1 MKKSSGAIT
10 SFSVPAASVI
20 AFLILLFSSPLYS
33 NTTPITLPSVIF
45 AHGNF
50 VSIDAFAKAFGV
62 SANHTPANHKLTL
75 SIAGHP
81 VVFTRQSSVVKID
94 QEIHR
99 MPHALLSVNGRSY
112 IPQQSA
118 ERIAQHLHFS
128 MRFETTEM
136 PVVATKPSPPPRVH
150 VSQSNKPKKNIENNV
165 SSNAVDWT
173 LKTVVID
180 PGHGGKDPG
189 AIGPGGTYEKNIV
202 LGVAQ
207 HLKKMLEKHL
217 NVNVIMTRDD
227 DTFIPLS
234 KRSRL
239 AIQQNGKIFISLH
252 CNATPN
258 REANGVEVYF
268 LSDAKTDDAIRVAQ
282 AENAALKYEVE
293 DSTQFTLNHIPEEYR
308 GLALKL
314 FTAQFLKESQDLA
327 ADIHNAIVGQVKA
340 TPRGVKQANFYVMRG
355 TMGQMPSV
363 LVELGFVTH
372 RAEEK
377 QLKNNAYQK
386 KLAEALY
393 QGIKTFKRRYEQQL
407 SADSS

>member
-1 MKKSSGAIT
+1 MKQSHGHFT
-10 SFSVPAASVI
+10 SLSVPAASVF

-33 NTTPITLPSVIF
+33 NTTPITMPSVRF
-45 AHGNF
+45 AHGDF
-50 VSIDAFAKAFGV
+50 VSIDDFAKAFGI
-62 SANHTPANHKLTL
+62 SANSTLANHKLTL

-81 VVFTRQSSVVKID
+81 VVFTRQSSVIKID

-99 MPHALLSVNGRSY
+99 MPHALLSFNGQNY
-112 IPQQSA
+112 IPQQTA
-118 ERIAQHLHFS
+118 ERIAQHLRFS
-128 MRFETTEM
+128 MQFDTPKT
-136 PVVATKPSPPPRVH
+136 PVVAIKKPSSPTRARVTKP
-150 VSQSNKPKKNIENNV
+150 NKTENNAT
-165 SSNAVDWT
+165 SSAVDWS

-189 AIGPGGTYEKNIV
+189 AIGPGGTHEKAIV
-202 LGVAQ
+202 LGVAH

-234 KRSRL
+234 KRSRM

-252 CNATPN
+252 CNATQN

-293 DSTQFTLNHIPEEYR
+293 DSTQYTLNHIPEEYR

-327 ADIHNAIVGQVKA
+327 ADVHNAIVGKVNA

-372 RAEEK
+372 RSEEQ

-393 QGIKTFKRRYEQQL
+393 QGIKTFKLRYEQQL

>member
-1 MKKSSGAIT
+1 MKQPLRFIT

-33 NTTPITLPSVIF
+33 NTTPITIPSVHF
-45 AHGNF
+45 AHGDF
-50 VSIDAFAKAFGV
+50 VSIGEFAKAFGV
-62 SANHTPANHKLTL
+62 SANSTPANHKLTL

-81 VVFTRQSSVVKID
+81 VVFTRHSSVIRID

-99 MPHALLSVNGRSY
+99 MPHALISFNGQNY
-112 IPQQSA
+112 IPQQTA
-118 ERIAQHLHFS
+118 ERIAQHLRFS
-128 MRFETTEM
+128 LRFDT
-136 PVVATKPSPPPRVH
+136 PKAPIVATKKPSPPTQIQAPK
-150 VSQSNKPKKNIENNV
+150 QTKTENKTA
-165 SSNAVDWT
+165 SNAVDWS

-189 AIGPGGTYEKNIV
+189 AIGPGGTYEKTVV
-202 LGVAQ
+202 LGVAH

-217 NVNVIMTRDD
+217 NVHVIMTRDD

-252 CNATPN
+252 CNATQNP
-258 REANGVEVYF
+258 EANGVEVYF

-327 ADIHNAIVGQVKA
+327 ADVHNAIIKEVKA

-372 RAEEK
+372 RSEEQ

-393 QGIKTFKRRYEQQL
+393 QGIKTFKQRYEQQL

>member
-1 MKKSSGAIT
+1 MKKSAGAIT
-10 SFSVPAASVI
+10 AFGVPAASVI

-33 NTTPITLPSVIF
+33 NTTSIAIPSVRF
-45 AHGNF
+45 AHGDF
-50 VSIDAFAKAFGV
+50 VSIGDFAKAFGV
-62 SANHTPANHKLTL
+62 SANSTPANHKLTL
-75 SIAGHP
+75 SISGHP
-81 VVFTRQSSVVKID
+81 VVFTRQSSVIRID

-99 MPHALLSVNGRSY
+99 MPHNLQAFNGQYY
-112 IPQQSA
+112 IPQQTA
-118 ERIAQHLHFS
+118 ERIAQHLRVSLQFD
-128 MRFETTEM
+128 TPKT
-136 PVVATKPSPPPRVH
+136 PVVAIKKPSPSILVQAPK
-150 VSQSNKPKKNIENNV
+150 SNNTENKV

-189 AIGPGGTYEKNIV
+189 AIGPNGTHEKTIV
-202 LGVAQ
+202 LGVAH

-217 NVNVIMTRDD
+217 NVHVIMTRDD

-234 KRSRL
+234 KRSRM

-268 LSDAKTDDAIRVAQ
+268 LSDAKTEDAIRVAQ

-314 FTAQFLKESQDLA
+314 FTAQFLKESQELA
-327 ADIHNAIVGQVKA
+327 ADVHNAIVGQVKA

-363 LVELGFVTH
+363 LVELGFVTNH
-372 RAEEK
+372 AEEK

-393 QGIKTFKRRYEQQL
+393 QGIKTFKQRYEQQL